1 MNRRSSS
8 LFARFAFI
16 AAAVCCAS
24 LVLDGRAAPAAGPS
38 IAQGDYIVHHLG
50 MCIDCHGDTLM
61 GGPNP
66 PGPPGVP
73 WAKTVPAIAGLPMFS
88 SDADASKFLQTA
100 KLPDGSSALGP
111 MPHYTMHADDAD
123 SVVAYLRSLKK

>member
-1 MNRRSSS
+1 MNGTPFAWLSRS
-8 LFARFAFI
+8 AV
-16 AAAVCCAS
+16 AAAVVCCAS

-38 IAQGDYIVHHLG
+38 LAQGDYLVHHVG
-50 MCIDCHGDTLM
+50 MCIDCHGADLM

-73 WAKTVPAIAGLPMFS
+73 WAKTVPSIVGLPMFKS
-88 SDADASKFLQTA
+88 EAEASAFLQTA